1 RAAQRIAERRRGA
14 LEGGLHARRQ
24 ADLTLHGLD
33 RVHGMTER
41 VARREIERNGDRGK
55 LADMVDRE
63 WSGARAELRDG
74 RERDLRAAR
83 RSDVDVLQRVRT
95 AAELGLHLEYH
106 AILRRL
112 GVDRRDQ
119 ALPESVVE
127 RGIDGRGRDAQA
139 PGAGPVDVHVCT
151 PPLALPV

>member
-1 RAAQRIAERRRGA
+1 
-14 LEGGLHARRQ
+14 
-24 ADLTLHGLD
+24 
-33 RVHGMTER
+33 MTER

-95 AAELGLHLEYH
+95 AAELGFHLENH

-112 GVDRRDQ
+112 RVDRRNE
-119 ALPESVVE
+119 ALPEGVIE
-127 RGIDGRGRDAQA
+127 RGIDGRGRDAEA
-139 PGAGPVDVHVCT
+139 PGAVAVDVDVSLQPLVLQVRGDIEIGRAHV
-151 PPLALPV
+151 

>member
-1 RAAQRIAERRRGA
+1 
-14 LEGGLHARRQ
+14 
-24 ADLTLHGLD
+24 
-33 RVHGMTER
+33 MTER
-41 VARREIERNGDRGK
+41 VARREIERNGDRWK

-63 WSGARAELRDG
+63 WSRARGELRDG

-119 ALPESVVE
+119 GLPESAVE
-127 RGIDGRGRDAQA
+127 RGIDGCGRDAQA
-139 PGAGPVDVHVCT
+139 AGAVAVDVHRRLE
-151 PPLALPV
+151 PLVLQVRGDIGDVR

>member
-1 RAAQRIAERRRGA
+1 
-14 LEGGLHARRQ
+14 
-24 ADLTLHGLD
+24 
-33 RVHGMTER
+33 MTER
-41 VARREIERNGDRGK
+41 VARREIERNGDRWK

-63 WSGARAELRDG
+63 WSRARGELRDG

-119 ALPESVVE
+119 APQYRVVQ
-127 RGIDGRGRDAQA
+127 RGVDGRGRDAQA
-139 PGAGPVDVHVCT
+139 PGAVAVDVHVCLQ
-151 PPLALPV
+151 PLVLQVRGDIGELGQRAQ

>member
-1 RAAQRIAERRRGA
+1 
-14 LEGGLHARRQ
+14 
-24 ADLTLHGLD
+24 
-33 RVHGMTER
+33 MTER
-41 VARREIERNGDRGK
+41 VARREIERNGDRWK

-63 WSGARAELRDG
+63 WSRARGELRDG

-127 RGIDGRGRDAQA
+127 RGVDSRGRDAQA
-139 PGAGPVDVHVCT
+139 PDDVGGVD
-151 PPLALPV
+151 LADRERLQVDQHAAAVQRDVAAVDADERRQALDGRVA